1 MLIKKN
7 DLNIFKNLIL
17 NCNILFHSY
26 SNTINNN
33 NNNKIFFNLKQN
45 NKLIP
50 IYAKENEN
58 LLDICKKNN
67 INLIA
72 ACEGNCACS
81 TCHVILDNELYKKL
95 PNPSDEEED
104 MLELAYNLTP
114 TSRLACQLKINK
126 HFEGRTITIPD
137 KQRNL
142 SYEMLNKNLNKK
154 I

>member
-33 NNNKIFFNLKQN
+33 NKIFFNFKQN

-50 IYAKENEN
+50 IYTKENEN

-72 ACEGNCACS
+72 
-81 TCHVILDNELYKKL
+81 
-95 PNPSDEEED
+95 
-104 MLELAYNLTP
+104 
-114 TSRLACQLKINK
+114 
-126 HFEGRTITIPD
+126 
-137 KQRNL
+137 
-142 SYEMLNKNLNKK
+142 
-154 I
+154 